1 MTEPRTEAVVALAE
15 ARHRGCEMELAKWA
29 GTEELRE
36 RYMLHDVSSH
46 IPSSTED
53 LAALRAAGW
62 DVTPLAEADRAAA
75 QERARLRAHIAA
87 TLPEWGVGPEY
98 SRDGIHGW
106 RCEHRDRYG
115 PCDCFESLMSA
126 LLAAPEPDKT

>member
-1 MTEPRTEAVVALAE
+1 MTEPRAEAVVALAE

-75 QERARLRAHIAA
+75 QERARLRKRADSLIDVD
-87 TLPEWGVGPEY
+87 PEGNF
-98 SRDGIHGW
+98 RLD
-106 RCEHRDRYG
+106 
-115 PCDCFESLMSA
+115 A
-126 LLAAPEPDKT
+126 LLADPEPEE